1 MRKEHA
7 LIPLLS
13 PEDKPDKK
21 IKEPTFET
29 NGLDA
34 AEPMPECSTIL
45 LPSWVVILL
54 LI

>member
-21 IKEPTFET
+21 IKEPTRMKS
-29 NGLDA
+29 NRKR
-34 AEPMPECSTIL
+34 TIQIKEV
-45 LPSWVVILL
+45 PKGENVTS
-54 LI
+54 